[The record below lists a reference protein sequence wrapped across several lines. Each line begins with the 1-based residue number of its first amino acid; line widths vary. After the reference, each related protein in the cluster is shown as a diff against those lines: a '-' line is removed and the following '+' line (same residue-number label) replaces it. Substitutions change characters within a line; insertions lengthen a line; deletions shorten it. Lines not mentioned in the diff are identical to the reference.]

1 MKKIMQFTLLLVTLN
16 LSPIFVHA
24 NENQEKDLMNIVKK
38 FKPSNSL
45 LVNPEKPFST
55 QPIQLYDFNHDGQKE
70 IIATFEIKAKEQPSP
85 SQYGVMVLKK
95 VNNRWEKVWE
105 TKRQGVDLDFSGV
118 ADITGDGIK
127 EYLFGVTIGAALGS
141 KLEIFQWNDNSIKK
155 IANVPYHEIDLVKGN
170 QKEGLAVWRWYL
182 ADSFLVDVLSWDGE
196 KLVYDKEL
204 YSKYYP
210 VIEKF
215 YKGKIP
221 KMDAW
226 FYWYC
231 LADAQIK
238 ANLFVEASKS
248 IEKGSLLAKKLSMP
262 EVVQTFNKLSD
273 KLEEK
278 KKGLRTNGCF
288 TSIRERLL
296 RQPFSYGT
304 NGAD

>member
-118 ADITGDGIK
+118 ADITGDGTK

-141 KLEIFQWNDNSIKK
+141 KLEIFQWDDNSIKK
-155 IANVPYHEIDLVKGN
+155 IANVPYHEIDLVKGY

-215 YKGKIP
+215 YKEKIP

-238 ANLFVEASKS
+238 ANLFEEASKS

-273 KLEEK
+273 NLEEK
-278 KKGLRTNGCF
+278 KKGLIPCGLKSC
-288 TSIRERLL
+288 E
-296 RQPFSYGT
+296 
-304 NGAD
+304 